1 MKNKEVHP
9 ADPLDSEKSSADR
22 LSPSNSHSVR
32 TTLARIAALIFVI
45 AITIY
50 ILFLPDEEAQKLE
63 SYGYI
68 GIFLISILA
77 NATVIIPAPG
87 LVFVFG
93 MGAKFSPLLVGL
105 AAGVGAALGEL
116 SGYLAGFSSQAILED
131 RERYG
136 QMVDWMKK
144 NGPLTI
150 TLLAFIPNPLFD
162 LAGMVAGALKM
173 PIAKFLFFVSIG
185 KILKMLVFAYAG
197 AGIFSIPWLNNLQ
210 TP

>member
-1 MKNKEVHP
+1 MEQPSPQNTHP
-9 ADPLDSEKSSADR
+9 
-22 LSPSNSHSVR
+22 VR
-32 TTLARIAALIFVI
+32 TTLARIAALIFVV

-50 ILFLPDEEAQKLE
+50 ILYLPNDKAQKLQ

-87 LVFVFG
+87 LLFVFG
-93 MGAKFSPLLVGL
+93 MGAKFSPLMVGL

-136 QMVDWMKK
+136 QLVDWMNK

-150 TLLAFIPNPLFD
+150 MILAFIPNPLFD

-173 PIAKFLFFVSIG
+173 PVVKFLLFVAIG
-185 KILKMLVFAYAG
+185 KILKMIVFAYAG
-197 AGIFSIPWLNNLQ
+197 AGILSLPWLNI
-210 TP
+210 TPTP

>member
-1 MKNKEVHP
+1 MEQPSPQNTHP
-9 ADPLDSEKSSADR
+9 
-22 LSPSNSHSVR
+22 VR
-32 TTLARIAALIFVI
+32 TTLARIAALIFVVV
-45 AITIY
+45 ITIY
-50 ILFLPDEEAQKLE
+50 ILYLPNDKAQKLQ

-87 LVFVFG
+87 LLFVFG
-93 MGAKFSPLLVGL
+93 MGAKFSPLMVGL

-136 QMVDWMKK
+136 QLVDWMNK

-150 TLLAFIPNPLFD
+150 MILAFIPNPLFD

-173 PIAKFLFFVSIG
+173 PVVKFLLFVAIG
-185 KILKMLVFAYAG
+185 KILKMIVFAYAG
-197 AGIFSIPWLNNLQ
+197 AGILSLPWLNI
-210 TP
+210 TPTP